1 VYLVDTDVIIAATA
15 VHHSLT
21 VLTRNVKHFEPFG
34 VALQDPFLALP
45 E

>member
-1 VYLVDTDVIIAATA
+1 MYLFDTDVIIAATA

-21 VLTRNVKHFEPFG
+21 VLTRNVKHSEPFG
-34 VALQDPFLALP
+34 VSLHDPFLVLP